1 MNLNSTEKI
10 TINVNT
16 SDLGK
21 IDLLNHEGYYSNRTD
36 FIKSAIKRQID
47 KHDDEINIIL
57 SSKTKKDWFIG
68 VYVLTVDELQAMKRR
83 GQVKAIRGMGLLVVE
98 KNVSLELMKASISAI
113 EIYGVCRCN
122 DEIKQYYG
130 L

>member
-1 MNLNSTEKI
+1 MNINSTEKI

-21 IDLLNHEGYYSNRTD
+21 IDLLIHEGYYSNRTD

-57 SSKTKKDWFIG
+57 SSGKKKDWFIG
-68 VYVLTVDELQAMKRR
+68 VYVLTVDELEAMKRR
-83 GQVKAIRGMGLLVVE
+83 GHVKAIRGMGLLVVE
-98 KNVSLELMKASISAI
+98 KNVSLELVKASISAI

-122 DEIKQYYG
+122 NEIKQYYG
-130 L
+130 I

>member
-21 IDLLNHEGYYSNRTD
+21 IDLLIHEGYYSNRTD

-57 SSKTKKDWFIG
+57 SLKTKKDWFIG

>member
-21 IDLLNHEGYYSNRTD
+21 IDLLIHEGYYSNRTD